1 MRLVNNVLNRFFDWR
16 IVIFRKFSYKKW
28 EKVLEVLR
36 RLFLVF
42 IINDLMLIELVK
54 EAIIIFNKSSI
65 GYFVSS
71 REFIIV
77 RDFFIVRF
85 ELENA

>member
-1 MRLVNNVLNRFFDWR
+1 MKGFLSIDERFLRLVNNVLNRFFDWR

-42 IINDLMLIELVK
+42 IINDLC
-54 EAIIIFNKSSI
+54 
-65 GYFVSS
+65 
-71 REFIIV
+71 
-77 RDFFIVRF
+77 
-85 ELENA
+85 